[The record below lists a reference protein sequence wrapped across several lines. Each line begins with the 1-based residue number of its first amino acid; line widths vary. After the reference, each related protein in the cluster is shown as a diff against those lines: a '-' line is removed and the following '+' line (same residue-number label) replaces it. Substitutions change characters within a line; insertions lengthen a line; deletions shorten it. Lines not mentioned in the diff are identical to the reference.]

1 MLFLPVF
8 QAPKARKR
16 RATVIATRMF
26 SLLQFHLP

>member
-16 RATVIATRMF
+16 RATVIVTRMF